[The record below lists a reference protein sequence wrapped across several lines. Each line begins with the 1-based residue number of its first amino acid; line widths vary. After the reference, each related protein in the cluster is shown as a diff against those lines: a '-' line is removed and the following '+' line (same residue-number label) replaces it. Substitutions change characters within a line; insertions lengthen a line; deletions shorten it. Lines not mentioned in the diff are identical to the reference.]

1 MTGRASGPR
10 FGKEKSV
17 MGTLEGAGDVLT
29 GAVKGIGG
37 AIAEELGQGGARVI
51 VNYSRSKEAAE
62 DLVQKLKEHGSRQA
76 VAIQADVSDATQAAR
91 LIEETLHHFGRIDIL
106 VNNAGI
112 NLDRTMKKMTVE
124 DWNTVIQVALTSFFY
139 TAKAAPPYV
148 PDEQS

>member
-1 MTGRASGPR
+1 MTGRASGPI
-10 FGKEKSV
+10 FGKEKYV
-17 MGTLEGAGDVLT
+17 MGTLNSAVAVVT
-29 GAVKGIGG
+29 GASRGIGR

-62 DLVQKLKEHGSRQA
+62 DLVRKLNEGGSGRA

-91 LIEETLHHFGRIDIL
+91 LIEETVHHFGRIDIL